1 MAIYHLSV
9 KTVSRSAG
17 RSATAAAAYRAG
29 CKITD
34 GRTGEIHDYTR
45 KGGVQSATLIV
56 PAEAAAWAND
66 REVIWNAAEQA
77 EKRKNSTVA
86 REFEI
91 ALPSEL
97 SPAERQRLAVDFAH
111 ELVARHGCA
120 ADVAIHAP
128 GKEGD
133 NRNDHAHILLTTR
146 RLTPEG
152 MGEKTRELDDQKTGK
167 ELVTQW
173 RERFATLQNE
183 RLREAG
189 HAVQVDHRS
198 YAERGLQAMPTWHL
212 GPAATAIERRTGQ
225 RSRIGQDF
233 DQAAA
238 ERLRKA
244 QEAGQLE
251 RQAQAVDRSIIDLT
265 GDLQAALRERDK
277 AQEAQRLAEWEAQ
290 TTANAAAFKAE
301 RAAATGIDPR
311 SRYHPDNIAAREAAE
326 RAAEQDAQAEQAQK
340 LALRTQ
346 RMEAEKAAIEAKRV
360 AQVPTP
366 TPTPAPVR
374 PPAARLDPAE
384 AEKQRLSRMSST
396 ELAEEIRRRQLPS
409 VDSEVECDRAVM
421 ASTAKR
427 RELHKQEEAG
437 KAFVLKAEQAI
448 DAWREQHPLKAK
460 MHDSGVF
467 RSAELEQRV
476 QKAEE
481 GRQALQAVQMQARA
495 VAAKDAELRKAVRS
509 QVVANQAGGRAE
521 LVQLEKLHQAK
532 VSQER
537 AAATARRELEAVPKD
552 FRAMAAGREVKAI
565 GWSDSG
571 SKWQATPSQ
580 LKQLIDGYNAAPREA
595 RAAILDRLTS
605 DRDSSQQLRK
615 LLDTQKANY
624 RENDQGISR

>member
-29 CKITD
+29 ASITD
-34 GRTGEIHDYTR
+34 ERTGEIHDYTR

-56 PAEAAAWAND
+56 PAKAAAWAND
-66 REVIWNAAEQA
+66 RGVIWNAAEQA

-97 SPAERQRLAVDFAH
+97 SPAERQRLAVDFAR

-133 NRNDHAHILLTTR
+133 NRNHHAHILLTTR

-189 HAVQVDHRS
+189 QAVRVSHLSHAD
-198 YAERGLQAMPTWHL
+198 RGLDEMPSWHL

-225 RSRIGQDF
+225 RSRIGQDY
-233 DQAAA
+233 DRAAS

-251 RQAQAVDRSIIDLT
+251 REAQAVDRSIIDLT

-277 AQEAQRLAEWEAQ
+277 AQEAQRLADFEAQ
-290 TTANAAAFKAE
+290 TTANAAAFKAQ

-311 SRYHPDNIAAREAAE
+311 SRYHPDNIAAREAAD
-326 RAAEQDAQAEQAQK
+326 RAAAQTAQAEEARK
-340 LALRTQ
+340 LAIRNQ
-346 RMEAEKAAIEAKRV
+346 RLEAEKRATAAKQAE
-360 AQVPTP
+360 QVRI
-366 TPTPAPVR
+366 PTPAPVR
-374 PPAARLDPAE
+374 APEARLDPSE
-384 AEKQRLSRMSST
+384 SEKQRLSRLSST

-409 VDSEVECDRAVM
+409 VDSEVERDRAVM

-437 KAFVLKAEQAI
+437 KAFVRKAEQAI

-467 RSAELEQRV
+467 RSTELEQLG
-476 QKAEE
+476 QKAEQ
-481 GRQALQAVQMQARA
+481 GSKALQAVQMQARA

-509 QVVANQAGGRAE
+509 QVVANQAEGRAE
-521 LVQLEKLHQAK
+521 LVQLEKLHQVKA
-532 VSQER
+532 SQER
-537 AAATARRELEAVPKD
+537 AAATARRELEAVPKE
-552 FRAMAAGREVKAI
+552 FRAMAASREAKAL
-565 GWSDSG
+565 GWSDKG
-571 SKWQATPSQ
+571 SKWQAAPEQ
-580 LKQLIDGYNAAPREA
+580 LQKLIDGYNAAPREV
-595 RAAILDRLTS
+595 RASMLDRITT
-605 DRDSSQQLRK
+605 DRGSQQLRE
-615 LLDTQKANY
+615 LLDAQQANY
-624 RENDQGISR
+624 RQNDRGLGR

>member
-1 MAIYHLSV
+1 M
-9 KTVSRSAG
+9 T
-17 RSATAAAAYRAG
+17 
-29 CKITD
+29 
-34 GRTGEIHDYTR
+34 
-45 KGGVQSATLIV
+45 
-56 PAEAAAWAND
+56 
-66 REVIWNAAEQA
+66 
-77 EKRKNSTVA
+77 
-86 REFEI
+86 
-91 ALPSEL
+91 
-97 SPAERQRLAVDFAH
+97 
-111 ELVARHGCA
+111 
-120 ADVAIHAP
+120 
-128 GKEGD
+128 
-133 NRNDHAHILLTTR
+133 
-146 RLTPEG
+146 
-152 MGEKTRELDDQKTGK
+152 
-167 ELVTQW
+167 
-173 RERFATLQNE
+173 
-183 RLREAG
+183 
-189 HAVQVDHRS
+189 
-198 YAERGLQAMPTWHL
+198 
-212 GPAATAIERRTGQ
+212 
-225 RSRIGQDF
+225 
-233 DQAAA
+233 
-238 ERLRKA
+238 
-244 QEAGQLE
+244 
-251 RQAQAVDRSIIDLT
+251 
-265 GDLQAALRERDK
+265 
-277 AQEAQRLAEWEAQ
+277 
-290 TTANAAAFKAE
+290 
-301 RAAATGIDPR
+301 
-311 SRYHPDNIAAREAAE
+311 
-326 RAAEQDAQAEQAQK
+326 
-340 LALRTQ
+340 
-346 RMEAEKAAIEAKRV
+346 
-360 AQVPTP
+360 
-366 TPTPAPVR
+366 
-374 PPAARLDPAE
+374 
-384 AEKQRLSRMSST
+384 ST

-409 VDSEVECDRAVM
+409 VDSEVERDRAVM

-427 RELHKQEEAG
+427 RELYKQEEAG